1 MCTQITYSLLAQQTV
16 YINVQTRKLS
26 SQYELRVDKLSCIRQ
41 RIIISDSTAPSAGY
55 SDDEQVS

>member
-26 SQYELRVDKLSCIRQ
+26 SQYELRVDKLLCVR
-41 RIIISDSTAPSAGY
+41 
-55 SDDEQVS
+55 